1 MFFLAD
7 QTGKGGGRG
16 KDGRTNMVERAY
28 HSKIKKIKIKKKA
41 NKSTQYGSGQS
52 RGLSVWVSG
61 RGGTDS
67 SIPFLTF

>member
-1 MFFLAD
+1 
-7 QTGKGGGRG
+7 
-16 KDGRTNMVERAY
+16 MVERAY

-67 SIPFLTF
+67 LFLF